1 MDRVS
6 VFYRVLFIGFYFAG
20 GIRDLEETQGKGTS
34 QGLKVS
40 LWVTAALTFVSMVSL
55 GNKGNVGGKERPATG
70 GPTEGKIRDGRWAMG
85 SGGRWKQVV
94 CVTVPEK

>member
-1 MDRVS
+1 MDRVLGRLRELPAFLPS
-6 VFYRVLFIGFYFAG
+6 LDQVIANLPFLILAMWTAFLFFIGFYFAG

-55 GNKGNVGGKERPATG
+55 AFYLVWR
-70 GPTEGKIRDGRWAMG
+70 RL
-85 SGGRWKQVV
+85 
-94 CVTVPEK
+94 